1 MSSTSI
7 SEAELEAGD
16 KAFTLSISKEKI
28 DNLNLDISLASSDI
42 QLVKKVK
49 VTDVNDAFCCLL
61 LSNTAKKLYNSALY
75 LFKEQYRKNQTTLTY
90 ETLDK
95 LMKNDEL
102 YPDYARIYKDL
113 PAKVSQQILKLF
125 SQNIKS
131 FFGRKQSEKLTDEEK
146 KKVNLPK
153 YYTKNGLVVVTY
165 TNQALSKTAFNKEGV
180 IRLSDTNLTI
190 KRSLFPDIKSLSQI
204 NQVRIVPVIQN
215 EKDKRLSDLLEEY
228 YPSTCVAG
236 EFLPSEAEAD
246 VANLEQMQEE
256 TGKGEGE
263 TKIKR
268 KISTSSL
275 FTIEIVYTV
284 PTSEKQSNNKSLELF
299 YRTSRI
305 YRINKATKKIAT
317 IEKEELVEARY
328 TQEFLKSVAGIDQN
342 LDHLAVGIIASGKTT
357 ALNCDIKYLKSIN
370 QYYNKQM
377 AKLQAEISKQKQL
390 LQELRDE
397 KLDFYKT
404 VLTEYSASQL
414 IESEEIRLKKL
425 KNKLKRI
432 TTKRNHKI
440 NNYTHQLSRK
450 LINHLSELGVKNI
463 IYGKNVNFKKE
474 INLGRVNNQNFVNIP
489 FNQIIERLRYK
500 ALLAG
505 INFMTVEESY
515 TSKTSFLDEEKLHSY
530 KKDKPQKGYIFW
542 GDRFA
547 RSLFRTKK
555 GYVIHADINASFNII
570 RKVSGDSIYN
580 FVEMTAI
587 KGSSPKRWR
596 INLQ

>member
-1 MSSTSI
+1 M
-7 SEAELEAGD
+7 
-16 KAFTLSISKEKI
+16 FTVSISKEKI

-42 QLVKKVK
+42 QLVKKVA

-95 LMKNDEL
+95 LMKNETL
-102 YPDYARIYKDL
+102 YPDYAIIYQDL

-125 SQNIKS
+125 AQNTKS
-131 FFGRKQSEKLTDEEK
+131 FFGRKQSKKLTDEERSK

-153 YYTKNGLVVVTY
+153 YYTKNGLVVVTF

-180 IRLSDTNLTI
+180 IQLSGTDLKI
-190 KRSLFPDIKSLSQI
+190 KLDLASLPEIKHFNQI
-204 NQVRIVPVIQN
+204 NQVRIVPAIKN
-215 EKDKRLSDLLEEY
+215 DKDKRLSDLLEEY
-228 YPSTCVAG
+228 YPSSDKTKT
-236 EFLPSEAEAD
+236 
-246 VANLEQMQEE
+246 EQC
-256 TGKGEGE
+256 GKQA
-263 TKIKR
+263 
-268 KISTSSL
+268 SL

-284 PTSEKQSNNKSLELF
+284 PKSEKRNNNKSLELF
-299 YRTSRI
+299 YRNSVI
-305 YRINKATKKIAT
+305 YKINKKTNKIAT

-328 TQEFLKSVAGIDQN
+328 TQEFLQSVAGIDQN
-342 LDHLAVGIIASGKTT
+342 LDHLAVGVIATGETT
-357 ALNCDIKYLKSIN
+357 AFNYDIKYLKSVN
-370 QYYNKQM
+370 QYWNKQK
-377 AKLQAEISKQKQL
+377 AKLQAEISKQKQI
-390 LQELRDE
+390 LQELTEPSE
-397 KLDFYKT
+397 KLDLYKT
-404 VLTEYSASQL
+404 VLTEYSFSKL
-414 IESEEIRLKKL
+414 IESEKIRLKKL

-440 NNYTHQLSRK
+440 DNYTHQLSRK
-450 LINHLSELGVKNI
+450 LVNHLSQLGVKNI
-463 IYGKNVNFKKE
+463 VYGKNVNLKKE
-474 INLGRVNNQNFVNIP
+474 INLGKVNNQNFVNIP
-489 FNQIIERLRYK
+489 FNQIIERLKYK

-505 INFMTVEESY
+505 VNFMTVEESY

-530 KKDKPQKGYIFW
+530 KRNKPKKDYTFL

-570 RKVSGDSIYN
+570 RKVSGDNIYN
-580 FVEMTAI
+580 FVNMVAI
-587 KGSSPKRWR
+587 KDSNPKRWK

>member
-1 MSSTSI
+1 M
-7 SEAELEAGD
+7 
-16 KAFTLSISKEKI
+16 FTVSISKEKI
-28 DNLNLDISLASSDI
+28 DNLNLDISLASSDV
-42 QLVKKVK
+42 QLVKKVA

-125 SQNIKS
+125 SQNTKS
-131 FFGRKQSEKLTDEEK
+131 FFGRKQSKKLTDEERSK

-153 YYTKNGLVVVTY
+153 YYTKNGLVVVTF
-165 TNQALSKTAFNKEGV
+165 TNQALSKTAFNTEGV
-180 IRLSDTNLTI
+180 IHLSGTDLKI
-190 KRSLFPDIKSLSQI
+190 KLDLASLPEIKHFNQI
-204 NQVRIVPVIQN
+204 NQVRIVPAIKN
-215 EKDKRLSDLLEEY
+215 DKDKRLSDLLEEY
-228 YPSTCVAG
+228 YS
-236 EFLPSEAEAD
+236 S
-246 VANLEQMQEE
+246 N
-256 TGKGEGE
+256 
-263 TKIKR
+263 
-268 KISTSSL
+268 TSSKATPL

-284 PTSEKQSNNKSLELF
+284 PKSEKRINNKSLQLL
-299 YRTSRI
+299 YRNSVI
-305 YRINKATKKIAT
+305 YKINPKTNKIAT
-317 IEKEELVEARY
+317 IEKEELAEARY
-328 TQEFLKSVAGIDQN
+328 TQEFLQSVAGIDQN
-342 LDHLAVGIIASGKTT
+342 LDHLAVGVIAGSAGETT
-357 ALNCDIKYLKSIN
+357 AFNYDIKYLKSVN
-370 QYYNKQM
+370 QYWNKQK
-377 AKLQAEISKQKQL
+377 AKLQVEISKQKQI
-390 LQELRDE
+390 LQELAEPSE
-397 KLDFYKT
+397 KLDFYQT
-404 VLTEYSASQL
+404 VLTEYSFSKL
-414 IESEEIRLKKL
+414 IESEKIRLKKL
-425 KNKLKRI
+425 KNKLKKI

-463 IYGKNVNFKKE
+463 VYGKNVNFKKE
-474 INLGRVNNQNFVNIP
+474 INLGKVNNQNFVNIP

-500 ALLAG
+500 ALLSG

-530 KKDKPQKGYIFW
+530 KRNKPKKNYSFW

-547 RSLFRTKK
+547 RSLFETKE

-580 FVEMTAI
+580 FVDKGFI
-587 KGSSPKRWR
+587 KGSSPKRWK